1 VVQYTYLNPGQYDV
15 ILTVANSFGGVIETR
30 SSYITVLK
38 GEPDEHTNFL
48 PMVVK

>member
-1 VVQYTYLNPGQYDV
+1 MVQYTYLNPGQYDV

-30 SSYITVLK
+30 NSYITVLK
-38 GEPDEHTNFL
+38 GEPEEHTNYL